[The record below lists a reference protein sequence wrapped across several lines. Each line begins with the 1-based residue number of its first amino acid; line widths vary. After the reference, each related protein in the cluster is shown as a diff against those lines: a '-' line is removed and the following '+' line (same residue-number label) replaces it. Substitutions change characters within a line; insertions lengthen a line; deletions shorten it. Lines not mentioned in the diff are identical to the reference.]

1 MLPAVKM
8 KKELSVRVLN
18 VRQDLFCKIYA
29 TDPYCMGNGADCYKK
44 AYGEHIS
51 TEVAKAA
58 ASRFLMDF
66 RFTERINEYIEVDG
80 FNNETIDKHHL
91 FLIKQK
97 KDLGV
102 SMKGVQEYNKLK
114 KRVSNALELIIP
126 KPIMDLDDDEV
137 IHKINKGKA
146 IDIRNTKT
154 PEQVE

>member
-8 KKELSVRVLN
+8 KKKVSVRVLN
-18 VRQDLFCKIYA
+18 VKQDLFCKIYA
-29 TDPYCMGNGADCYKK
+29 TDPYCMGNGGDCYRK
-44 AYGEHIS
+44 AYGEDIS
-51 TEVAKAA
+51 WDVAKAS
-58 ASRFLMDF
+58 ASKFLADN

-80 FNNETIDKHHL
+80 FNNETVDKHHL

-126 KPIMDLDDDEV
+126 KPLMELEDDEV
-137 IHKINKGKA
+137 IHKIDKGKA
-146 IDIRNTKT
+146 VDIGSSD
-154 PEQVE
+154 V